1 MQRVA
6 LDEARRC
13 RLDWLQDVGLSVL
26 RQSAMRE
33 LSCSYSRLGKGEALL
48 SVLNE

>member
-13 RLDWLQDVGLSVL
+13 RLHWLQDAELSVL
-26 RQSAMRE
+26 RPSAMRE
-33 LSCSYSRLGKGEALL
+33 LSCSYSRLGKGKALL
-48 SVLNE
+48 LVLNE